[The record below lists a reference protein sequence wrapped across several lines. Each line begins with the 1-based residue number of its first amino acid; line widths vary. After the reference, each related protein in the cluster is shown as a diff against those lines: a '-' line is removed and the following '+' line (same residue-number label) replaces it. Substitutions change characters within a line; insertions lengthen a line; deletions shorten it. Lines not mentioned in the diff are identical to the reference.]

1 MALRRTESGLGSS
14 GGPTSPPSVIIRDFS
29 FGQGSDRSFEL
40 EEYLEPSMNKKIVLI
55 KTLHTKKIKVPKS
68 LRPYRVTL
76 GIDSLP
82 QNPSS
87 QFLDQFF
94 EAKKFV
100 YFDLR
105 NEGGII
111 EEIIDTVMR
120 FSAIVPTVLIVVYSN
135 SFGKGIESSL
145 IIRSALPD
153 RIKTDIH

>member
-1 MALRRTESGLGSS
+1 
-14 GGPTSPPSVIIRDFS
+14 
-29 FGQGSDRSFEL
+29 
-40 EEYLEPSMNKKIVLI
+40 
-55 KTLHTKKIKVPKS
+55 